1 MGCSSNVDTKEGKTP
16 NKLNQELE
24 EQNIDQ
30 NIIEQ
35 NKIQNEQV
43 SKNNEQIKS
52 SNVKEEKINENE
64 TNEEILYLEYETTS
78 DNEEILLFGNEV
90 DEFDDYSLPFY
101 EREHTN
107 FDIFYNSNK
116 IDTFYYTFDKAGV
129 HLIKMIIK

>member
-43 SKNNEQIKS
+43 PKNNEQIKS

-64 TNEEILYLEYETTS
+64 TNEELLYLEYETTS

-90 DEFDDYSLPFY
+90 DEFDDYSLPF
-101 EREHTN
+101 
-107 FDIFYNSNK
+107 
-116 IDTFYYTFDKAGV
+116 
-129 HLIKMIIK
+129 